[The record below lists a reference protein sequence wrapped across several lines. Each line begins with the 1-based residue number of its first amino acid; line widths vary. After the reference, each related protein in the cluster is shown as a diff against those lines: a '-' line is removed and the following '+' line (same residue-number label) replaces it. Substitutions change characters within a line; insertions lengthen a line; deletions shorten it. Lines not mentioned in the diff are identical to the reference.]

1 MKSLQERYAPN
12 SFCFGCGPKNPKG
25 LRIRS
30 FAVGHE
36 VVADWKP
43 QPQHVAFAGFVN
55 GGILSTLLDCNGNW
69 TAAYTLMRRDRTDS
83 PPGTVTS
90 GYEVKFL
97 RPTPVSKTMRIRA
110 RALSTVRDHVTIE
123 GSIEVDGKTTASMK
137 GTFVAVKEG
146 HPAFH
151 RWE

>member
-1 MKSLQERYAPN
+1 M
-12 SFCFGCGPKNPKG
+12 
-25 LRIRS
+25 
-30 FAVGHE
+30 
-36 VVADWKP
+36 
-43 QPQHVAFAGFVN
+43 
-55 GGILSTLLDCNGNW
+55 
-69 TAAYTLMRRDRTDS
+69 DS

-97 RPTPVSKTMRIRA
+97 HPTPVSKTMRIRA
-110 RALSTVRDHVTIE
+110 RALSTGRDRVTIE
-123 GSIEVDGKTTASMK
+123 GFIEVDGKTTASMK